1 MSKTIKFFSF
11 FSQLHFSFP
20 FYLLCFN
27 LILLLFVILHK
38 VGAIVCTKVL
48 NLLSSSGLQSFSAC
62 RGNSQLQRGGI
73 KIKAR
78 KGALQYAHSKSPL
91 ANKKKT
97 FSRFI
102 FILFFYFSIFCF
114 SFEYN
119 RWKLY
124 QRMV

>member
-1 MSKTIKFFSF
+1 
-11 FSQLHFSFP
+11 
-20 FYLLCFN
+20 
-27 LILLLFVILHK
+27 

-91 ANKKKT
+91 ANKKK
-97 FSRFI
+97 RFRV
-102 FILFFYFSIFCF
+102 LFLFYFSIFQFFASRLNTIVGSFINEWFDSKRFLPLIQPF
-114 SFEYN
+114 S
-119 RWKLY
+119 
-124 QRMV
+124 